1 MNAVISRKQPRFYKL
16 LASFVLLTVA
26 VGLTSCNQG
35 ENAALSAVTE
45 FNTIEWTDLMP
56 AEDLEALLNPP
67 EFLSSII
74 DGSSED
80 QIESQIQ
87 TTLENAPETAYEK
100 ALVSANIVPEYD
112 SKNIRL
118 PGFVVPLEFNE
129 DFVVTEFFLVPYFGA
144 CLHTPPPP
152 PNQIVFVQHSD
163 GFTLESLE
171 QPYWVSGLLTTQSE
185 VNDMAHAAYTLA
197 ASEITPYDVMVEE

>member
-112 SKNIRL
+112 SQNIRL